1 MTEQIVAFQGEHG
14 ANSEAAIFRHF
25 GEGVTTLPCH
35 DMRGIFEAIREGAA
49 THGMLPVENA
59 LAGTVAQSYEL
70 LMEYDFRVVGEII
83 LPIIYQVMAPDGV
96 MLEDI
101 SAVKSHP
108 QALAQCEHYIRRR
121 GWKPHVTYDTAGAAM
136 ELARNPEPNMAAIA
150 APLAAV
156 HYGLNV
162 LDNHVEDDPENSTRF
177 FVLGIEDAERKDP
190 SKTSLVFGVR
200 HHPGSLYQCI
210 GSFAERGINLTKL
223 ESRSMRGRLWTYM
236 FYVDFEGHSQ
246 DDMASEALV
255 DLLRKAAFVKM
266 LGSYPAAPGGPNSP
280 NSQ

>member
-1 MTEQIVAFQGEHG
+1 MTEKLVAFQGEHG
-14 ANSEAAIFRHF
+14 ANSEAAILKYF
-25 GEGVTTLPCH
+25 GEDTPTLPCH
-35 DMRGIFEAIREGAA
+35 EFRDIFEAIREGNA

-83 LPIIYQVMAPDGV
+83 LPIIYQVMAPQGV
-96 MLEDI
+96 SIDDI
-101 SAVKSHP
+101 KTVKSHP

-121 GWKPHVTYDTAGAAM
+121 GWQPHVTYDTAGAAM
-136 ELARNPEPNMAAIA
+136 ELAQNPEPHMAAIA
-150 APLAAV
+150 APLAAQ
-156 HYGLNV
+156 HYDLSV

-177 FVLGIEDAERKDP
+177 FVLGTEDAARKDP

-210 GSFAERGINLTKL
+210 GCFAERGINLTKL

-236 FYVDFEGHSQ
+236 FYVDFEGHSH

-266 LGSYPAAPGGPNSP
+266 LGSYPAAIGGPNS
-280 NSQ
+280 NNGA